1 MKIVSFNIRCAWTE
15 TDRRAPNSFINRAGL
30 ICDKLRSERPEI
42 VAFQEVTPSIFAA
55 LKGSLSDIYDFYVF
69 FRSENFD
76 KEGVAVAT
84 LKDSIVCHS
93 VDSFWLSPT
102 PRVPGSRFPEQ
113 SSCPRVASVGVYRE
127 RATGRLVRVCNTHL
141 DHVSD
146 EARILGIELL
156 LGRLAAM
163 NEEYPLPTVL
173 LGDLNAA
180 PDSATVRA
188 IKESPLALTELT
200 ADIPVTFHDYGTMEA
215 KIDYIFGTQELAE
228 SVSETFV
235 WTDEYA
241 GVYLSDHYPIGVE
254 LK

>member
-15 TDRRAPNSFINRAGL
+15 TDRRAPNSFINRVGL

-55 LKGSLSDIYDFYVF
+55 LKGSLSDTYDFYVF

-76 KEGVAVAT
+76 KEGVAIAT

-113 SSCPRVASVGVYRE
+113 SHCPRVATVGVYRE
-127 RATGRLVRVCNTHL
+127 LSTGRLVRVCNTHL

-146 EARILGIELL
+146 EARVLGIELL

-180 PDSATVRA
+180 PDSATIAVIEA
-188 IKESPLALTELT
+188 SPLALTELT
-200 ADIPVTFHDYGTMEA
+200 AKISVTFHDYGVEA
-215 KIDYIFGTQELAE
+215 RKIDYVFTTPDLAA
-228 SVSETFV
+228 SVSAV
-235 WTDEYA
+235 GAWDDCIN
-241 GVYLSDHYPIGVE
+241 GVYLSDHYPIFVE
-254 LK
+254 V